1 MTMRTNAEAL
11 SLRISVTSRCQLRCR
26 YCAPPEG
33 MHEALRA
40 SAMTSDQILEFVRD
54 LARLYPLRKVH
65 LTGGEPLTRPDIV
78 GLVARLARE
87 GPADL
92 ALTTNG
98 RRLAAMAGDLRR
110 AGLARI
116 NISLDSLDADTYRRL
131 TRGGDLA
138 PVIAG
143 IAAARQAGFD
153 PIKLNMVV
161 LRGVNDHEVT
171 AVARWG
177 LERGCQVR
185 LLELMPIGVAQPHF
199 DEWFIS
205 TAEVRERLAADFGLE
220 PIAGDA
226 GASSR
231 NYLARARD
239 GARNL
244 SGYFT
249 TKCNPVRGGSP
260 DPPRTHRPPRATARR
275 VRRPAALAVGQE
287 PTSGVIGFISPCS
300 DSFCSGC
307 RRLRLTADGRLLGC
321 LARPQGVDVR
331 AAVRSAAGAER
342 DARLAAAVEAA
353 LALKRAGRQFA
364 AQGPMIAVGG

>member
-1 MTMRTNAEAL
+1 MTMRTDVAPL
-11 SLRISVTSRCQLRCR
+11 SLRISVTNRCQLRCR
-26 YCAPPEG
+26 YCAPPQG
-33 MHEALRA
+33 AACLPGAAL
-40 SAMTSDQILEFVRD
+40 TSDEIVEFVRT
-54 LARLYPLRKVH
+54 LRRHYPLRKVH
-65 LTGGEPLTRPDIV
+65 LTGGEPLARPDVVDLV
-78 GLVARLARE
+78 GRLARE
-87 GPADL
+87 GADDL

-98 RRLAAMAGDLRR
+98 QRLAAMAGDLRR
-110 AGLARI
+110 AGLGRI
-116 NISLDSLDADTYRRL
+116 NISLDSLDPDTYRRL

-143 IAAARQAGFD
+143 IEAARQAGFD

-205 TAEVRERLAADFGLE
+205 TADVRERLAAHFDLR
-220 PIAGDA
+220 PVAGSA

-231 NYLARARD
+231 NFAA
-239 GARNL
+239 
-244 SGYFT
+244 
-249 TKCNPVRGGSP
+249 RGGG
-260 DPPRTHRPPRATARR
+260 
-275 VRRPAALAVGQE
+275 L
-287 PTSGVIGFISPCS
+287 SGVIGFISPCS

-321 LARPQGVDVR
+321 LAQPDGVDIR
-331 AAVRSAAGAER
+331 NMLQAANAER
-342 DARLAAAVEAA
+342 GAILAAAVETA

-364 AQGPMIAVGG
+364 AQSPMIAVGG

>member
-1 MTMRTNAEAL
+1 MTMRTDVEAL

-33 MHEALRA
+33 MPQALHA
-40 SAMTSDQILEFVRD
+40 SAMTSDQIVEFVRA

-78 GLVARLARE
+78 DLVARLARE

-98 RRLAAMAGDLRR
+98 QRLAAAAGDLRR
-110 AGLARI
+110 AGLGRI

-131 TRGGDLA
+131 TRGGQLA

-143 IAAARQAGFD
+143 IEAARHAGFD
-153 PIKLNMVV
+153 PIKINMVV
-161 LRGVNDHEVT
+161 LRDINDQEVA
-171 AVARWG
+171 AVARFG

-185 LLELMPIGVAQPHF
+185 LLELMPIGVARPHF

-205 TAEVRERLAADFGLE
+205 TAEVRERLAADFSLE
-220 PIAGDA
+220 PAAGGA

-231 NYLARARD
+231 NYFARS
-239 GARNL
+239 RNRA
-244 SGYFT
+244 T
-249 TKCNPVRGGSP
+249 EMRGGSP
-260 DPPRTHRPPRATARR
+260 APPRTDRPPGATARQ
-275 VRRPAALAVGQE
+275 VRRPAALGVAQE
-287 PTSGVIGFISPCS
+287 PIRGIIGFISPCS

-321 LARPQGVDVR
+321 LAQPEGADVR
-331 AAVRSAAGAER
+331 AALHAAGAER

-353 LALKRAGRQFA
+353 LALKRAGRRFA
-364 AQGPMIAVGG
+364 AQGAMIAVGG